1 MRRTIYPTTAE
12 TAKATTAT
20 MTDADLD
27 DIREAFNKIDV
38 DGSGTITKE
47 ELYNRFLG
55 EDSKFNVSK
64 KDFDV
69 LFDIIDKDVRTVY
82 RLPILYIH
90 ILYYLYH
97 FLGSNTLHL
106 TLFSFQNIY

>member
-1 MRRTIYPTTAE
+1 
-12 TAKATTAT
+12 
-20 MTDADLD
+20 MTLNADLD
-27 DIREAFNKIDV
+27 DIRDAFNKIDV

-69 LFDIIDKDVRTVY
+69 LFDIIDKDVRDRRAIVLY
-82 RLPILYIH
+82 DIL
-90 ILYYLYH
+90 
-97 FLGSNTLHL
+97 FV
-106 TLFSFQNIY
+106 SFFRKQ

>member
-1 MRRTIYPTTAE
+1 MRHTIYATAA
-12 TAKATTAT
+12 TAATTIT

-27 DIREAFNKIDV
+27 DIRDAFNKIDV

-69 LFDIIDKDVRTVY
+69 LFDIIDKDVRIVY
-82 RLPILYIH
+82 RCALR
-90 ILYYLYH
+90 
-97 FLGSNTLHL
+97 FNTPLCHR
-106 TLFSFQNIY
+106 SIYMIIICEVEAPGRRF

>member
-27 DIREAFNKIDV
+27 DIRDAFDKIDV

-69 LFDIIDKDVRTVY
+69 LFNIIDKDVRIVY
-82 RLPILYIH
+82 RCAIVLYI
-90 ILYYLYH
+90 
-97 FLGSNTLHL
+97 
-106 TLFSFQNIY
+106 

>member
-1 MRRTIYPTTAE
+1 MRHTIYPTT
-12 TAKATTAT
+12 TAAATTTIT

-27 DIREAFNKIDV
+27 DIRDAFNKIDV

-55 EDSKFNVSK
+55 EDSKFNVSE

-69 LFDIIDKDVRTVY
+69 LFDIIDKDVRIVY
-82 RLPILYIH
+82 RCAIVLYMIIICIILRKNIS
-90 ILYYLYH
+90 H
-97 FLGSNTLHL
+97 FP
-106 TLFSFQNIY
+106 F

>member
-1 MRRTIYPTTAE
+1 
-12 TAKATTAT
+12 

-27 DIREAFNKIDV
+27 DIRDAFNKIDV

-69 LFDIIDKDVRTVY
+69 LFNIIDKDVRISLSHRSIY
-82 RLPILYIH
+82 DIL
-90 ILYYLYH
+90 
-97 FLGSNTLHL
+97 FV
-106 TLFSFQNIY
+106 SFFRKQ

>member
-1 MRRTIYPTTAE
+1 MRHTIYPTAATA
-12 TAKATTAT
+12 ATTIT

-27 DIREAFNKIDV
+27 DIRDAFNKIDV

-55 EDSKFNVSK
+55 EDSKFNASK

-69 LFDIIDKDVRTVY
+69 LFDIIDKDVRIVY
-82 RLPILYIH
+82 RCVIVLYMIIICIILRKNIS
-90 ILYYLYH
+90 H
-97 FLGSNTLHL
+97 FP
-106 TLFSFQNIY
+106 F